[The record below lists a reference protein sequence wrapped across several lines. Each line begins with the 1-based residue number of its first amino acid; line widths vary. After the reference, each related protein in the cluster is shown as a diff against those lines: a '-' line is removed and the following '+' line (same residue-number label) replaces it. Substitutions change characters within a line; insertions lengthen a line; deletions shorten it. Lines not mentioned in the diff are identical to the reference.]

1 MLTWPRPTC
10 PATLDVLTIAPPP
23 FLSITGISW
32 RIELRRPH
40 TLMSKMRRY
49 SASVACSSGPV
60 HSTPALLKAM
70 SSFPNF
76 STVKSTI
83 FFTSAS
89 LATSARTN
97 AASPPSFLISATTCA
112 PSFSRLP
119 ERTTFAPPR
128 ANAIA
133 VALPMPEVPPVTS
146 ATLPA
151 NVLLLFIFFRF
162 PEWIK
167 SASLP
172 CSLGLVRHRQDHAK
186 SNPAAVHLLVSFGY
200 TRERIFLDHRMD
212 AAQRAE
218 FQCVLRIARRSRV
231 GSRHG
236 SSSHN

>member
-76 STVKSTI
+76 STAKSTI

-89 LATSARTN
+89 LAISARMN

-128 ANAIA
+128 AKATA

-146 ATLPA
+146 ATLPE
-151 NVLLLFIFFRF
+151 NVLLLFIFLSFIF
-162 PEWIK
+162 LSGSK
-167 SASLP
+167 VLH
-172 CSLGLVRHRQDHAK
+172 CLVSLGPVRHRQHRAK
-186 SNPAAVHLLVSFGY
+186 SDFAAVHLFVSFG
-200 TRERIFLDHRMD
+200 RPGERIFFDHRMD
-212 AAQRAE
+212 VAQGAE
-218 FQCVLRIARRSRV
+218 FQRVLRIAC
-231 GSRHG
+231 GP
-236 SSSHN
+236 